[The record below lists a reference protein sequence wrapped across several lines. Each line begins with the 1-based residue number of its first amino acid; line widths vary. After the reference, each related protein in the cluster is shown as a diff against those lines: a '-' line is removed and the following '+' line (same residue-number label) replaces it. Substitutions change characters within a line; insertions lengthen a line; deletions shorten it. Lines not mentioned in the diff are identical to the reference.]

1 MNITSPS
8 LAVLSGVHV
17 VATYFHFRDNVRV
30 TLCLAMIPYTRRRTD
45 ANAGYQPWNRAF
57 IGTVSYTLG
66 LRVHELTTFYQIA
79 QVP

>member
-1 MNITSPS
+1 MAAQLAHRCVTGPPS
-8 LAVLSGVHV
+8 YLQR
-17 VATYFHFRDNVRV
+17 RDNVHV
-30 TLCLAMIPYTRRRTD
+30 TPRLAMNAFTRRGTD